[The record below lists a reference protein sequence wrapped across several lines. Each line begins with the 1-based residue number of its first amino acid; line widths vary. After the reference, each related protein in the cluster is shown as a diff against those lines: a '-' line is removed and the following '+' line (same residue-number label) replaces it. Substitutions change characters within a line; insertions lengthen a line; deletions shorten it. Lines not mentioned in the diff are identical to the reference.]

1 VLQNAA
7 MTTETGVDTV
17 TDVLGEPYL
26 AETIPLP
33 PDEEG
38 EVVATLVKRPAAAST
53 TKAVLHV
60 HGFADYFFQTGY
72 AEWWAERG
80 YDFYALD
87 LRKHGRSLRPHQT
100 PNYVTD
106 LRDYYPELDEAWRR
120 VTERDRHTA
129 VIISAHSTG
138 GLESALWADDR
149 RPAQLAGAVM
159 NSPWLDLQG
168 SQLLRVV
175 GTPILKQ
182 LGARQ
187 PMREIKRHVT
197 GFYTRSLHRDH
208 EGEWEFDLVWKPI
221 ESFTVY
227 AGWLRAV
234 REGHARV
241 HRGLELP
248 CPVLVLSSGRSTLPE
263 EMGEEV
269 HGTDIVLDVAQI
281 RRWATALGPHVTY
294 VAVEGA
300 RHDVVLSREAPRRAA
315 YDAIGT
321 WLSAWVDPPKRSLL

>member
-1 VLQNAA
+1 
-7 MTTETGVDTV
+7 MTTDARVETV

-26 AETIPLP
+26 AETLELE
-33 PDEEG
+33 PDDEG
-38 EVVATLVKRPAAAST
+38 TVVATLVKRAAPVQT
-53 TKAVLHV
+53 TKAVLHL

-72 AEWWAERG
+72 AEWWTDRG

-106 LRDYYPELDEAWRR
+106 LRDYYPELDDAWQR
-120 VTERDRHTA
+120 VTERDGHTQ
-129 VIISAHSTG
+129 VVLSAHSTG
-138 GLESALWADDR
+138 GLVGGLWADDR
-149 RPAQLAGAVM
+149 RPERLVAAVM

-168 SQLLRVV
+168 STLNRVV
-175 GTPILKQ
+175 GTPILRQ
-182 LGARQ
+182 LGAWQ
-187 PMREIKRHVT
+187 PMREIKRHVP
-197 GFYTRSLHRDH
+197 GFYTRSLHRDYD
-208 EGEWEFDLVWKPI
+208 GEWDFDLLWKPI

-227 AGWLRAV
+227 AGWLRAI

-248 CPVLVLSSGRSTLPE
+248 CPVLVLSSGRSTFPE
-263 EMGEEV
+263 EMTEDV

-281 RRWATALGPHVTY
+281 RRWATSYGPHVTY

-300 RHDVVLSREAPRRAA
+300 RHDVVLSREEPRRAA
-315 YDAIGT
+315 YDALNT
-321 WLSAWVDPPKRSLL
+321 WMGAWVDPPRSLL